1 MTNDPSSHQKE
12 LNITIDATNPNCLQ
26 GLEQLLQLGLISDQQ
41 VREIC
46 ETNLCCFLRESAT
59 VTSRE
64 NEELVEVTSL
74 SLLTPQSIFS
84 TATAPF
90 RQFTVFF
97 SEIGQGIK
105 TELTVRWLL
114 FLGVFLVVTSSGL
127 LAANQWPK
135 LGNFIQYTVLWIY
148 TLGFWGVG
156 VWTKKQQNSPLT
168 SKSLRAIAWLLIP
181 INFWAMDSLQLV
193 HNWQEITLKFIACC
207 SLIYAYF
214 YYSKRYH
221 QWLFFIN
228 ILLLSFLN
236 WGWQF
241 SDVPLVTIY
250 AGTLITVIILR
261 GFRIPK
267 TFTRH
272 KLDLEKGFLIYC
284 LFFLLLRGI
293 FVEYIPIS
301 KVSLVIGILGWLLQ
315 SKQPLYSNTMTPI
328 LEVIGMILLFCG
340 WLVGIQLEWPW
351 QATIVSILGI
361 HFFVKRLRRN
371 WQRRD
376 LFAIFIIGLQGLFL
390 WDQLLPFVVHKEM
403 LEWAANVSNTV
414 KFSFAFYSIIFFPY
428 VIIFAIFTRWIYRQN
443 KVKVGQFGDYLIF
456 AMTVGLSVIAIVNPL
471 WRSLDLLL
479 STVTFIYLS
488 RRPTP
493 LKNLLINLT
502 SLGCIL
508 GIYTL
513 IYWRFPNLSFVYWSH
528 ILLILMCL
536 LWIIANLP
544 LEFLRL
550 YRSSCRYL
558 GFILG
563 GCSYAL
569 LWPTL
574 ELFLNTGITQ
584 NAVLWWFITPLTL
597 TVVAITNYRKYK
609 RRRLAAFFSTYSVI
623 LAQTLTIG
631 QPHIRLIGLGI
642 GSVLMLVNSY
652 FFRHPFAAR
661 IQVGF
666 TLIFTIVFLW
676 ENFEGTWL
684 QFLDS
689 SDTFLDDG
697 LLLVFLWFV
706 SRWLQYFNNPL
717 AVIYKKATNSWGILI
732 CLIILLRF
740 SLVAFFILF
749 NNQSEIVATWQHL
762 IAPFLIISM
771 IIFRYGNNLNYWAIY
786 GITWALEI
794 SIIYLLLYFNNYI
807 LSIAIGNILFAILML
822 FTTSLLKSKYTQL
835 SQLISFQLLPLY
847 FAIFSILWRFNSFT
861 AYTGLITIVA
871 ALIGIIVT
879 YRVFEDKIYTYIFLG
894 LITVGVHEWAI
905 YKIIKGLETNLP
917 NRFLLMG
924 LVTVIIAIIYLLF
937 SYFIGSKN
945 RQKFFNLSLREV
957 EKVAHTHWAIASILK
972 TVGVAFAALTLSIT
986 DTSPY
991 LNPINV
997 AVSLMLSFYAFIQGR
1012 SSPQNIVNNQ
1022 QSNLKN
1028 IWVFLGF
1035 VDIASTFIFC
1045 RLIWRQLS
1053 IFDSYYAGIFGVIA
1067 LIIYRIPWINLGWNA
1082 KPWQQISLLLPS
1094 LLALI
1099 TTTNISYESLFLVA
1113 LFYGQ
1118 VAINKKNLR
1127 WTYLSLGF
1135 IDWAII
1141 NFLDEIKLLNE
1152 LTIALIIGYFILHIA
1167 QFDTSFKEGLNP
1179 KIRHYLRVL
1188 GSGIINIIALIYY
1201 QTIGLIP
1208 LIISLLTIGWGL
1220 GLKIKAFLYVG
1231 TITFIIT
1238 VFYQLIVLSFEY
1250 APLKWII
1257 GLSLGISLIII
1268 AAIFEKRRQ
1277 KILSIW
1283 QNWTEDFHQ
1292 WK

>member
-1 MTNDPSSHQKE
+1 MTNDPSSHQKK

-74 SLLTPQSIFS
+74 SLFTPQSLFS
-84 TATAPF
+84 TVATPW
-90 RQFTVFF
+90 RQLTVFF

-114 FLGVFLVVTSSGL
+114 FLGVFLVVTSSVL
-127 LAANQWPK
+127 LAATQWQK
-135 LGNFIQYTVLWIY
+135 LGNFVQYTVLWLY
-148 TLGFWGVG
+148 TLSFWGVG
-156 VWTKKQQNSPLT
+156 IWTKQQQSLSLT

-181 INFWAMDSLQLV
+181 INFWAMDSLELLY
-193 HNWQEITLKFIACC
+193 NWQEIILKIIALC
-207 SLIYAYF
+207 SLIYVYL
-214 YYSKRYH
+214 YYSKRH
-221 QWLFFIN
+221 HKWLFFIN
-228 ILLLSFLN
+228 ILCLSFLN

-250 AGTLITVIILR
+250 AGTLITVIIVR

-267 TFTRH
+267 TVTRH

-284 LFFLLLRGI
+284 VFVLLLRGI
-293 FVEYIPIS
+293 FVESIPIS

-315 SKQPLYSNTMTPI
+315 SKQALQSNNMTPI
-328 LEVIGMILLFCG
+328 LEGIGMILLFCG
-340 WLVGIQLEWPW
+340 WLAGIQVEWPW

-361 HFFVKRLRRN
+361 HFFVQRLRRN

-376 LFAIFIIGLQGLFL
+376 LFTIFIIGLQGLFL
-390 WDQLLPFVVHKEM
+390 WYELLPFILRQKM
-403 LEWAANVSNTV
+403 LEWAANVSNHLNFT
-414 KFSFAFYSIIFFPY
+414 FTFYSIIFFPY
-428 VIIFAIFTRWIYRQN
+428 VIIFAIFNRWIYRQN
-443 KVKVGQFGDYLIF
+443 QVKVGQFGDYLIF
-456 AMTVGLSVIAIVNPL
+456 AMTVGLSVIAVVNPL

-479 STVTFIYLS
+479 STVIFIYIS
-488 RRPTP
+488 RRP
-493 LKNLLINLT
+493 NLLKIPLIHLT
-502 SLGCIL
+502 SIGFIL
-508 GIYTL
+508 GICTF
-513 IYWRFPNLSFVYWSH
+513 IHWRFPYLSFVHWSH

-536 LWIIANLP
+536 LWIVANLP
-544 LEFLRL
+544 LEFLRV

-563 GCSYAL
+563 GCSYGL
-569 LWPTL
+569 LWPSL

-584 NAVLWWFITPLTL
+584 NAVLSWFITPLAL
-597 TVVAITNYRKYK
+597 TVIAITNYRKYK
-609 RRRLAAFFSTYSVI
+609 RRRRAAFFSTYSVI
-623 LAQTLTIG
+623 LAQALTLA
-631 QPHIRLIGLGI
+631 QPHIRLIGLGV
-642 GSVLMLVNSY
+642 GASLMLLNSY
-652 FFRHPFAAR
+652 FFRHPFAAK

-666 TLIFTIVFLW
+666 TLIFSLVFFW
-676 ENFEGTWL
+676 KNFEGTWL

-706 SRWLQYFNNPL
+706 SRWLQHFNNPL
-717 AVIYKKATNSWGILI
+717 AVIYKKATNTWGILI
-732 CLIILLRF
+732 CLILLLRF
-740 SLVAFFILF
+740 SLVALVILF

-762 IAPFLIISM
+762 IAPSIVIIM
-771 IIFRYGNNLNYWAIY
+771 IIFRYGSNLNLWAVC

-794 SIIYLLLYFNNYI
+794 SIIYFILYFNNSI
-807 LSIAIGNILFAILML
+807 LSIAIGNLIFATLML
-822 FTTSLLKSKYTQL
+822 FTTSVLISKYSQL

-847 FAIFSILWRFNSFT
+847 FAIFSILWRFHSFT

-879 YRVFEDKIYTYIFLG
+879 YRVFEDKIYTYIFLA

-905 YKIIKGLETNLP
+905 YKIIKGLENNLP
-917 NRFLLMG
+917 NRLLLMG
-924 LVTVIIAIIYLLF
+924 LVTVIIGIIYLVF

-945 RQKFFNLSLREV
+945 RQNFFNLSLIEV
-957 EKVAHTHWAIASILK
+957 EKVAHTHWVIASILK

-1022 QSNLKN
+1022 QSTLKN

-1035 VDIASTFIFC
+1035 IDIASTLIFC
-1045 RLIWRQLS
+1045 RLIWKELS

-1082 KPWQQISLLLPS
+1082 KPWQQMSLLLPS
-1094 LLALI
+1094 FLALV
-1099 TTTNISYESLFLVA
+1099 TTTTISYESLFLVA

-1118 VAINKKNLR
+1118 VAINKGNLR

-1152 LTIALIIGYFILHIA
+1152 LTIALIIGSFILHIA
-1167 QFDTSFKEGLNP
+1167 QFDASFKEGLNQ
-1179 KIRHYLRVL
+1179 KIRHYLRL
-1188 GSGIINIIALIYY
+1188 SGSGIINIIALIYY

-1238 VFYQLIVLSFEY
+1238 VFYQLIVLSFQY

-1268 AAIFEKRRQ
+1268 AAIFEKKRK
-1277 KILSIW
+1277 KILSIL